1 MTVHFIGAGP
11 GAPDLITL
19 RGRDLIAACPVC
31 LYAGSLVPQALL
43 SHCPP
48 GARIVNTAPLS
59 LDEIMAEIST
69 AHVAGQDVAR
79 LHSGD
84 LSIWSAMGEQLRRL
98 RALNIP
104 YDVTPGV
111 PSFAAAAAALG
122 AELTLPGIAQSVILT
137 RTSGRASAMP
147 EGETLAAFAA
157 TGATL
162 AIHLSVHMLDA
173 VVAELAPH
181 YGTDCPVAVV
191 WRASWPDQRVVKAT
205 LATLETAISAEMERT
220 ALILVGRA
228 IGAEEFDESRLYAGD
243 YDRRYRPVG
252 TEPRFP
258 EASE

>member
-11 GAPDLITL
+11 GAADLITL
-19 RGRDLIAACPVC
+19 RGRDLIAASPVC

-43 SHCPP
+43 AHCPP
-48 GARIVNTAPLS
+48 GANIVNTAPLS
-59 LDEIMAEIST
+59 LDEIMAEIAA
-69 AHVAGQDVAR
+69 AHAAGHDVAR

-84 LSIWSAMGEQLRRL
+84 LSVWSAMGEQLRRL
-98 RALNIP
+98 RALGIP

-122 AELTLPGIAQSVILT
+122 AELTLPGVAQSVILT

-162 AIHLSVHMLDA
+162 AIHLSVHVLDRVIA
-173 VVAELAPH
+173 DLTPH
-181 YGTDCPVAVV
+181 YGADCPLAVV
-191 WRASWPDQRVVKAT
+191 FRASWPDQRVVRAT
-205 LATLETAISAEMERT
+205 LATLDPAIGQGERT
-220 ALILVGRA
+220 ALILVGHA
-228 IGAEEFDESRLYAGD
+228 LAAEDFDESRLYAGD

-252 TEPRFP
+252 TDPRFP
-258 EASE
+258 E